1 MCVPIRLQVKVRLE
15 SGTSSMG
22 SASLGLQ
29 VDHLPEAVLLRDLPP
44 HPNIT
49 SILYHCRGQTEKF
62 RKFLIPSETTFC
74 QSCLH
79 SITLRENS
87 HSGTTECPHGNE
99 DRAAYTPATTGTFL
113 FQSAPGV
120 SLDKYFAEFLQTEK
134 KEAAIE
140 DKFLHI
146 LSQLL
151 LAVAHL
157 QKNRVSHCA
166 ISSRNV
172 YISEKGERVVLG
184 DFGQAVNLRPMNLD
198 VFRKS
203 LKRLKASK
211 TRQLSPEAEQ
221 SLSSYTTE
229 NTAASTASQ
238 TVPNLEEAFSMS
250 DSYSVGVLF
259 YDLFAGKDR
268 PFCESDMPFIHSLS
282 FRCNH
287 LLQKLVARD
296 PSERFQPS
304 RGQCPVLF
312 SSSGHEC
319 RTSPAQA
326 TVYSGLCPNPS
337 NSISIRFCEIQK
349 PVFPAV
355 ETVSPDG
362 GYTILTSSVQV
373 LN

>member
-1 MCVPIRLQVKVRLE
+1 
-15 SGTSSMG
+15 MG

-29 VDHLPEAVLLRDLPP
+29 EDHLPEAVLLRDLPP

-62 RKFLIPSETTFC
+62 CKFLIPSETTFC

-157 QKNRVSHCA
+157 QKNRVSHCT

-268 PFCESDMPFIHSLS
+268 PFCESDTPFIHSLS

-296 PSERFQPS
+296 PSERFSALQGAVSCFVLLFGPRMS
-304 RGQCPVLF
+304 DITSSGDCLQWLVSESLELYLNPVLRDSKTSF
-312 SSSGHEC
+312 SSSRDSFSRRRLHYSYLVSA
-319 RTSPAQA
+319 SPELMYDSCLLFSD
-326 TVYSGLCPNPS
+326 V
-337 NSISIRFCEIQK
+337 
-349 PVFPAV
+349 
-355 ETVSPDG
+355 
-362 GYTILTSSVQV
+362 
-373 LN
+373 